1 MKNGN
6 WIGLDK
12 NIVKLLPHGRA
23 YTIIEAL
30 VSFTIDIDNKR
41 DWTINGY
48 AKQWGWSR
56 NKVRKF
62 TDELRTDRGHIA
74 DRRGT
79 SEGHL
84 ILLKL
89 NNLHEVKDKRRTG
102 NGQIEDNKRDTTIY
116 PNPKPNPKKEK
127 PLAGFEDFY
136 KAYPKKKS
144 KGQAEKTWNKLSP
157 TNDLLKEILK
167 GIEAA
172 KNSEDWLKDNGKWIP
187 HPSTWLNAKGW
198 EDEVVEAKDYE
209 VIIDG
214 ESIFLTETEYKQWKA
229 ENGR

>member
-30 VSFTIDIDNKR
+30 ISFTIDIDNKR

-48 AKQWGWSR
+48 AKQWTWSR

-62 TDELRTDRGHIA
+62 TSELRTGKGHLA
-74 DRRGT
+74 DRKGT
-79 SEGHL
+79 GSGHL
-84 ILLKL
+84 ITLKL
-89 NNLHEVKDKRRTG
+89 NNLHEVEDRKRTG
-102 NGQIEDNKRDTTIY
+102 KGQEEDRKRDTTIY
-116 PNPKPNPKKEK
+116 PNPKPNKK

-144 KGQAEKTWNKLSP
+144 KGQAEKTWNKISP
-157 TNDLLKEILK
+157 DNNLLTLILTAL
-167 GIEAA
+167 EAA
-172 KNSEDWLKDNGKWIP
+172 KKSEDWLKEDGKYIP
-187 HPSTWLNAKGW
+187 YPSSWLNAKGW
-198 EDEVVEAKDYE
+198 EDEVVEAQDCE
-209 VIIDG
+209 IVIDG
-214 ESIFLTETEYKQWKA
+214 VSKMVTLTEFNEWREK
-229 ENGR
+229 NGMDKC